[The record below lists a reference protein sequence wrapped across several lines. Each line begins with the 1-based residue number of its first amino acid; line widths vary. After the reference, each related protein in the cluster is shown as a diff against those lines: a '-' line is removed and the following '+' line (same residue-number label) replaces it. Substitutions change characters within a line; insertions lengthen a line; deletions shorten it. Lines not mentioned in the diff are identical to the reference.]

1 MPQEGPGLSPSDRQG
16 CHTELLKSKLVGAT
30 TVELYKAL
38 GSKTEVSAASHVR
51 TTRVAVGLRFD
62 GHMQWGCIHSPDKL
76 MTY

>member
-1 MPQEGPGLSPSDRQG
+1 MPR
-16 CHTELLKSKLVGAT
+16 ELLKSKLVGAT

-38 GSKTEVSAASHVR
+38 GSKTEASAALHMQSA
-51 TTRVAVGLRFD
+51 RVAVGLWFD